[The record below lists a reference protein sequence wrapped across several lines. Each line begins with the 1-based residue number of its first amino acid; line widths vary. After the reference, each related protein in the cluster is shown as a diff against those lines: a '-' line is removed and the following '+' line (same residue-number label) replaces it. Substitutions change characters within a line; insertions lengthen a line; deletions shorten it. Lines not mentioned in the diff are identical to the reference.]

1 MLREIL
7 KLETSKACQD
17 TDVKTKII
25 TGNANLLTYFFQIL
39 IILWEELIFHPPWKL
54 KRKTCI

>member
-17 TDVKTKII
+17 ADVKTKII

-39 IILWEELIFHPPWKL
+39 IILSEELIFHPPWKL

>member
-7 KLETSKACQD
+7 KLETFKACQD

-25 TGNANLLTYFFQIL
+25 KGNANLLTYFFQIL
-39 IILWEELIFHPPWKL
+39 IILSEELIFHPPWKL
-54 KRKTCI
+54 KYKTCI